1 MRRVTVSAALI
12 GALSAAG
19 TALAAGDGILIVH
32 VISSGNEAITHRAHI
47 ERTRVR
53 SERVGQ
59 GGEKETVVFDR
70 TAQILRV
77 MDDGA
82 KTYSE
87 VRGADSDRV
96 GGHMAE
102 ALADLRRQLQTAS
115 PADRPRVEAMISA
128 LTGPPL
134 DYTRTGGDKVGKWAC
149 DKYVV
154 ALKGRTIAEVCIAE
168 PAALG
173 CTPQD
178 LEIVKP
184 FAEFY
189 SKVTK
194 GGAEFLFNVGLTG
207 PPGSAG
213 IAVSVIGLAG
223 GAAQSKTILTGATRE
238 TFPDSLFAVPA
249 GYAKRDFPG
258 MR

>member
-1 MRRVTVSAALI
+1 MRRITVSAALI
-12 GALSAAG
+12 GVLSAAG
-19 TALAAGDGILIVH
+19 TAARAGDGILIAH
-32 VISSGNEAITHRAHI
+32 VITSGHETVMHRAQI
-47 ERTRVR
+47 ERTRMR
-53 SERVGQ
+53 SELVGQ
-59 GGEKETVVFDR
+59 RGEKETVLFDR
-70 TAQILRV
+70 TAQIMRV

-102 ALADLRRQLQTAS
+102 AMADLRRQLQTAS
-115 PADRPRVEAMISA
+115 PAERPRIEAMISA

-134 DYTRTGGDKVGKWAC
+134 EYAKVGADKVGKWAC

-154 ALKGRTIAEVCIAE
+154 ARKGQKIAEVCITE

-173 CTPQD
+173 FTAQD

-184 FAEFY
+184 FVEFY

-194 GGAEFLFNVGLTG
+194 GGAELLFNVGLTG

-213 IAVSVIGLAG
+213 IVVSVISFAG
-223 GAAQSKTILTGATRE
+223 GAAQSKTILTDATRE
-238 TFPDSLFAVPA
+238 TFSDSLFAVPT
-249 GYAKRDFPG
+249 GYAKRDLPG